1 MSREDAARDEGAQLA
16 PHDERRHSQRV
27 MLRVAVKLHV
37 SIPGKPEVIQVH
49 TANVND
55 SGALLMCPASFPE
68 NTRFTLEHGLS
79 QQRMG
84 CRVTRT
90 PQSVHGGFL
99 VAVEF
104 DSVAPGFWHI
114 SFPPTDWK
122 ASGQ

>member
-1 MSREDAARDEGAQLA
+1 MSRENPAKDDGAQLA
-16 PHDERRHSQRV
+16 PQDERRRSQRV

-37 SIPGKPEVIQVH
+37 SIPDKPEVIQAH

-55 SGALLMCPASFPE
+55 NGALLMCPEAFSA
-68 NTRFTLEHGLS
+68 NARFVLEHANS
-79 QQRMG
+79 RARIG

-104 DSVAPGFWHI
+104 DSAAPGFWHI

-122 ASGQ
+122 ASEE